1 MDLHL
6 SRQLL
11 GYHQHLFHLR
21 YREQTYRY
29 VISGH
34 VFLED
39 ASQEIYQLRV
49 KYL

>member
-21 YREQTYRY
+21 YREQIDRY

-34 VFLED
+34 AYPEG